1 MTSAFDPYRSLPRLA
16 VVGNLKRIMLLRE
29 GRLNKKVAVAIAI
42 VIGLAAISVPI
53 VISLYLAWKQSF
65 NERMATVASL
75 AGDVLRRGDESTDQ
89 TFVIFKALVAARAA
103 DPCSAT
109 NILLMGKLDL
119 ASEQI
124 QAVGYVRDDR
134 LLCSSFGHHDT
145 PVGAPTYVTP
155 YGTAIRTSVEFPVL
169 PGKKFLVS
177 TDVKSG
183 YTVAIH
189 PNLPLDVFVDEPD
202 VSIGVFSSVAKA
214 LIVNRGAFKPGWIET
229 AGGQG
234 EARFSDGEYLV
245 TVRHS
250 SKYAFAAYAAV
261 PTLSVNAGLRR
272 FAFVLVPLGLLAGIV
287 LAWAVLHL
295 ARQQLALPAVLR
307 VALKRNE
314 FFLNYQPIVD
324 LQTGR
329 WVGAEALVRWR
340 RPSGEMIRPD
350 VFVAVAEEVGLIQR
364 ITERVMAIIGEEA
377 HDLFVRHP
385 GFHIAINLSAADLQ
399 SRRTI
404 ECLDDLRGRTK
415 AGPGNLLVEA
425 TERGFMKADLVSAML
440 DEIRSR
446 GIEVAIDDFGTGY
459 SSLSYLES
467 FKLDYLKIDKSFVDT
482 LGKEAATS
490 QVVPHIIEM
499 SKSLNLKMIAE
510 GVETEAQ
517 AHYLR
522 QRGVQFAQGWLF
534 AKPMSFS
541 ELLKGLAKSG
551 DASLVAARGST
562 S

>member
-1 MTSAFDPYRSLPRLA
+1 
-16 VVGNLKRIMLLRE
+16 
-29 GRLNKKVAVAIAI
+29 LNKKAAIALAI
-42 VIGLAAISVPI
+42 VIGLVAVVVPI

-65 NERMATVASL
+65 DEQMATVASL
-75 AGDVLRRGDESTDQ
+75 AQDVLRRSDDSTDQ
-89 TFVIFKALVAARAA
+89 TLLIFKALVAARATE
-103 DPCSAT
+103 PCSAQ
-109 NILLMGKLDL
+109 NIRLMGKLDL

-134 LLCSSFGHHDT
+134 LLCSSYGHHDT
-145 PVGAPTYVTP
+145 PVGAPSYVTP
-155 YGTAIRTSVEFPVL
+155 YGTAIRASVEFPVL

-189 PNLPLDVFVDEPD
+189 PNLPLDVFVDEPG
-202 VSIGVFSSVAKA
+202 VSVGVFSSVAKR

-229 AGGQG
+229 ASGQM
-234 EARFSDGEYLV
+234 EAGFSDGEHLV
-245 TVRHS
+245 AVRHS
-250 SKYAFAAYAAV
+250 SRYAFAAYAAV
-261 PTLSVNAGLRR
+261 PASKVSDGLRR
-272 FAFVLVPLGLLAGIV
+272 FALFLVPIGLLAGTL
-287 LAWAVLHL
+287 LAWAVLYL
-295 ARQQLALPAVLR
+295 ARQQLALPAVLK

-329 WVGAEALVRWR
+329 WVGAEALIRWR

-350 VFVAVAEEVGLIQR
+350 VFIAVAEEIGLIQR
-364 ITERVMAIIGEEA
+364 ITERVMALIGAEA
-377 HDLFVRHP
+377 HDLFARHP
-385 GFHIAINLSAADLQ
+385 GFHIAINLSAVDLQ

-404 ECLDDLRGRTK
+404 ECLDELRRQTK

-425 TERGFMKADLVSAML
+425 TERGFMKAEVVRGIL
-440 DEIRSR
+440 DEVRTR
-446 GIEVAIDDFGTGY
+446 GIDVAIDDFGTGY

-467 FKLDYLKIDKSFVDT
+467 FQLDYLKIDKSFVDT

-499 SKSLNLKMIAE
+499 AKSLNLKMIAE

-517 AHYLR
+517 AQFLR

-534 AKPMSFS
+534 GKPMPFP
-541 ELLKGLAKSG
+541 ELLKGLAK
-551 DASLVAARGST
+551 LEP
-562 S
+562 